1 MSRLGPSIEN
11 AIDLGR
17 LIKEIALK
25 WIKLNST
32 ILENGLSDLINRL
45 KATMVLKDHPRGIIE
60 TVFCN
65 AIVTAHQIDISNYIV
80 EGTTILNIFYI
91 KFYILFQRKSKSQNQ
106 RKNQRRKK
114 IHQLKIPKK
123 SSSKTISMTTLMT
136 PMMKLLK
143 LNQIK

>member
-80 EGTTILNIFYI
+80 KGTSLTEVLNIFYI
-91 KFYILFQRKSKSQNQ
+91 KFYIWF
-106 RKNQRRKK
+106 
-114 IHQLKIPKK
+114 
-123 SSSKTISMTTLMT
+123 
-136 PMMKLLK
+136 
-143 LNQIK
+143 